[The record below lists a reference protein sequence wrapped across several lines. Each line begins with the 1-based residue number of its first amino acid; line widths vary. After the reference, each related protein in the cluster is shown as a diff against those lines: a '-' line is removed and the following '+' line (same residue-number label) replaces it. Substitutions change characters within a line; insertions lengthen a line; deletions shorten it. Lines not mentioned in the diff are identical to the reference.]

1 MESNEESTRERL
13 SQMSDL
19 VAECENI
26 LFDEAPVMGY
36 SIDESCSLLKVNHRW
51 LAEMG
56 YQAEEVLGHECSEFL
71 TEECSIRVRGEVL
84 PLLWEVG
91 WAHSIG
97 FSLLRSNVRVLDV
110 SLDAVVEPQP
120 LGQRHVLGAF
130 HDRDDLVQWR
140 QAALTIKALKGLHLA
155 HNGLD
160 RLLVDVGVSGISA
173 PDQKDDALDEEEND
187 GAPSL
192 PWELIAVTQDIVS
205 SARALAD
212 LEELQLHKIQYD
224 SRKLAVLAE
233 TIEATL
239 SELTSRMESPQL
251 SS

>member
-1 MESNEESTRERL
+1 M
-13 SQMSDL
+13 
-19 VAECENI
+19 
-26 LFDEAPVMGY
+26 
-36 SIDESCSLLKVNHRW
+36 
-51 LAEMG
+51 
-56 YQAEEVLGHECSEFL
+56 
-71 TEECSIRVRGEVL
+71 
-84 PLLWEVG
+84 
-91 WAHSIG
+91 IG
-97 FSLLRSNVRVLDV
+97 TTWFSGGR
-110 SLDAVVEPQP
+110 QP
-120 LGQRHVLGAF
+120 LI
-130 HDRDDLVQWR
+130 
-140 QAALTIKALKGLHLA
+140 IKALKGLNLA

-187 GAPSL
+187 GAPLL

>member
-1 MESNEESTRERL
+1 MEANEESTRERL

-26 LFDEAPVMGY
+26 LFDEAPVMVY
-36 SIDESCSLLKVNHRW
+36 SIDESCSLLKVNRRR

-56 YQAEEVLGHECSEFL
+56 YQAEEVLGHACSEFP
-71 TEECSIRVRGEVL
+71 TEECSIQVRAEVL

-97 FSLLRSNVRVLDV
+97 FSLLRSNGSVLDV

-140 QAALTIKALKGLHLA
+140 QAALTIKGPKGLHLS

-160 RLLVDVGVSGISA
+160 RLLVDVGVSAISA

-187 GAPSL
+187 GAPLL
-192 PWELIAVTQDIVS
+192 PWELVAVTQDIVS
-205 SARALAD
+205 S
-212 LEELQLHKIQYD
+212 
-224 SRKLAVLAE
+224 V
-233 TIEATL
+233 
-239 SELTSRMESPQL
+239 
-251 SS
+251 